1 MRESGSETLW
11 QLGIMPS
18 GHGQVGSIL
27 FKQVTPLFVLPPFR
41 TIHSRSRIRYGD
53 CMRYS
58 KRARKQVERHL
69 SQARD
74 YEQWREAA
82 AALDDMDGL
91 LTWREQG
98 ETDMLHESLIR
109 QHMQT
114 MQRCRRE
121 GDTRR
126 LIRVLQESLYRHL
139 GELSNTELYA
149 VARTGTKRL
158 VSDFLSEVE
167 TSMGFIC
174 DHPVAEMSAERKLHL
189 FQAAER
195 VYGRPALMLSGGAAF
210 GIFHLGVTR
219 ALWRQD
225 LLPDVMAGSSMGA
238 IVAAAICT
246 RDEAGLRQFFEHPE
260 QIHTQAF
267 RWLEPAEML
276 RAGHAMDPR
285 QLQDHVRANIGT
297 PSFREAYE
305 LSGRTLNISVSPTR
319 TQQKPRLLNQLASPE
334 VTVDSAVM
342 ASCAVPGIYPPVT
355 LEAREVHGG
364 PDSRVPYMP
373 TESWIDGSVHGDLP
387 LMRMARLHNVNK
399 TIVSQANPHVVPF
412 ISHHHQRGIGAFTRR
427 AAIALAHG
435 QVSTALKL
443 TRQGPQPGIL
453 RPLLEQA
460 HAMASQDYLGD
471 INIPFPFRPALYRKV
486 LSNPDAEDLA
496 MFIRLGEE
504 ATWPRMAMIHDQ
516 TRISRAFVRC
526 IKRLKREVGAECNTS
541 PA

>member
-1 MRESGSETLW
+1 MVVTMRHT
-11 QLGIMPS
+11 
-18 GHGQVGSIL
+18 
-27 FKQVTPLFVLPPFR
+27 R
-41 TIHSRSRIRYGD
+41 
-53 CMRYS
+53 
-58 KRARKQVERHL
+58 RARTQLEREL
-69 SQARD
+69 AQARD
-74 YEQWREAA
+74 YQQWRTAA

-91 LTWREQG
+91 MDWREHG
-98 ETDMLHESLIR
+98 ETDMLHESLLR
-109 QHMQT
+109 DHMQA
-114 MQRCRRE
+114 MQRCRRD

-126 LIRVLQESLYRHL
+126 LIRILQESLYRHL
-139 GELSNTELYA
+139 GELSNPDLYA

-167 TSMGFIC
+167 ISMAFIC
-174 DHPVAEMSAERKLHL
+174 DHPIADLPAERKLQL
-189 FQAAER
+189 FLDAER

-210 GIFHLGVTR
+210 GIYHLGVTR

-225 LLPDVMAGSSMGA
+225 LLPDVIAGSSMGA

-246 RDEAGLRQFFEHPE
+246 RDETQLRDFFENPE
-260 QIHTQAF
+260 RIHTQAF
-267 RWLEPAEML
+267 RWLEPGQML
-276 RAGHAMDPR
+276 QAGHAMDPR
-285 QLQDHVRANIGT
+285 QLEAHLHANVGS
-297 PSFREAYE
+297 PSFREAFE
-305 LSGRTLNISVSPTR
+305 RSGRTLNISVSPTR
-319 TQQKPRLLNQLASPE
+319 TQQKPRLLNQLASPD

-355 LEAREVHGG
+355 LQAREAGA
-364 PDSRVPYMP
+364 PSPSQVPYMP

-412 ISHHHQRGIGAFTRR
+412 ISHHHQRGLGAFAKQ
-427 AAIALAHG
+427 AAISLAHG
-435 QVSTALKL
+435 QVATALKL

-471 INIPFPFRPALYRKV
+471 INIPFPFRLGLYRKV
-486 LSNPDAEDLA
+486 LSNPDADDLA

-504 ATWPRMAMIHDQ
+504 ATWPRLAMIHDQ
-516 TRISRAFVRC
+516 TRISRAFTRC
-526 IKRLKREVGAECNTS
+526 IRRLKEEVGTERATTA